1 MARFPR
7 TLADALAAQ
16 AEAGR
21 STRTEAL
28 SVDALAPIGMEQL
41 HADLATNLDTLNTD
55 AATLKGDM
63 ALVDDKITGAIND
76 ANAIPITNDRFT
88 EDSLTIWPFIQGAV
102 PQGALAPGAVGTGD
116 LADFVLT
123 ARKFKDDRHRLY

>member
-28 SVDALAPIGMEQL
+28 SVDALAPITTSHLDSALAENIETL
-41 HADLATNLDTLNTD
+41 NADLTTVAEE
-55 AATLKGDM
+55 M
-63 ALVDDKITGAIND
+63 ALVDQKISD
-76 ANAIPITNDRFT
+76 ALAVPITNERFT
-88 EDSLTIWPFIQGAV
+88 EDSLSIWPFVENLI
-102 PQGALAPGAVGTGD
+102 PRGALAPGAVSSGD

-123 ARKFKDDRHRLY
+123 ARKFNDDRHRLY

>member
-28 SVDALAPIGMEQL
+28 SVDALAPIGVDQ
-41 HADLATNLDTLNTD
+41 LDTELTDNLVNLND
-55 AATLKGDM
+55 ELS
-63 ALVDDKITGAIND
+63 LVDGKIIDAISD

-88 EDSLTIWPFIQGAV
+88 EDSLSIWPFIQGLI
-102 PQGALAPGAVGTGD
+102 PHGAIAPGAVGAGD
-116 LADFVLT
+116 LADFVIT
-123 ARKFKDDRHRLY
+123 ARKFNDDRHRLY

>member
-21 STRTEAL
+21 SARTETL
-28 SVDALAPIGMEQL
+28 SVDPLAPIGTEQL
-41 HADLATNLDTLNTD
+41 DAALAANIETLNTD
-55 AATLKGDM
+55 LATVAEDM
-63 ALVDDKITGAIND
+63 AQVDQKISD
-76 ANAIPITNDRFT
+76 ALAVPITDERFT
-88 EDSLTIWPFIQGAV
+88 EDSLSIWPFVQNLIPHGAF
-102 PQGALAPGAVGTGD
+102 APGAVASSD

-123 ARKFKDDRHRLY
+123 ARKFNDDRHRLY